1 MITISKPLV
10 LFIATLILSVAN
22 PVLAESLILRNTEG
36 VEINAEIISA
46 TDIELRI
53 KRVKDG
59 RVFLLK
65 IDSLD
70 EESRKIVQSWRKKQ
84 DKLPTQKLEFTLG
97 NTRKNYS
104 VSLLVPKGEY
114 NTVTHGN
121 DSIRISFNTG
131 RIQVWVVE
139 SSEKPKDTLEI
150 LEQAR
155 EESLGNMTPANRAK
169 AEPLRKIVPM
179 TLGNFSGFR
188 TENNGSFYGRFV
200 NGEFMIEI
208 SLTSKEGSPITEEE
222 VPLIIPTIEIK
233 K

>member
-1 MITISKPLV
+1 MTTISKPLV
-10 LFIATLILSVAN
+10 LFIATLILSVVN
-22 PVLAESLILRNTEG
+22 PVLAESIILRNTEG

-65 IDSLD
+65 IESLD
-70 EESRKIVQSWRKKQ
+70 EESREIVQSWREKQ
-84 DKLPTQKLEFTLG
+84 DKLPTQKLDFTLG
-97 NTRKNYS
+97 NTRKTYN

-121 DSIRISFNTG
+121 DTIRISFNTG
-131 RIQVWVVE
+131 TFQVRVVE

-155 EESLGNMTPANRAK
+155 EESLGNMTPADRAK

-188 TENNGSFYGRFV
+188 TESNSSFYGRFV
-200 NGEFMIEI
+200 NGQFMIEI